1 MIAFFIFLQPQTDF
15 MCYHFFHLLAI
26 GIWKKRKPRRQTN
39 KSTGNNS
46 CKAESQ
52 VGYFEVRHR
61 RSLKFPLILF
71 NKLGMSFVPLQ

>member
-1 MIAFFIFLQPQTDF
+1 MIAFFIFLPPQTDF

-46 CKAESQ
+46 SKAESQ
-52 VGYFEVRHR
+52 AGYFEVRA
-61 RSLKFPLILF
+61 SKII
-71 NKLGMSFVPLQ
+71 KVPTHSI